1 MNRNRLFPL
10 LLALLLLLV
19 AVAPAAAEPVAEEAM
34 MYALVNQ
41 TIDGG
46 GAIQSDGGRFTVGS
60 TIGQHDATTHHSSER
75 FGLAGGYWGP
85 RARVETNATIFLPIV
100 TR

>member
-10 LLALLLLLV
+10 LLALLLLLI
-19 AVAPAAAEPVAEEAM
+19 AVAPVAAEPAVT
-34 MYALVNQ
+34 YALVNQ

-60 TIGQHDATTHHSSER
+60 TIGQHDATAQHSSER

-85 RARVETNATIFLPIV
+85 RVRIETNATIFLPIV

>member
-10 LLALLLLLV
+10 LLALLLLLI
-19 AVAPAAAEPVAEEAM
+19 AVAPVAAEPVAEGAM
-34 MYALVNQ
+34 TYVLVNQ

-46 GAIQSDGGRFTVGS
+46 GAVQGGEGRFTVGS
-60 TIGQHDATTHHSSER
+60 TIGQHDATTQHSSER
-75 FGLAGGYWGP
+75 FGMAGGYWGP

-100 TR
+100 AR

>member
-10 LLALLLLLV
+10 LLALLLLLI
-19 AVAPAAAEPVAEEAM
+19 AVAPVAAEPAAT
-34 MYALVNQ
+34 YALVNQ

-46 GAIQSDGGRFTVGS
+46 GAIPSDGGRFTVGS
-60 TIGQHDATTHHSSER
+60 TIGQHDATTQHSSER